1 MGKQEHMSCKA
12 SKEAPKGMKNK
23 EVVKG
28 PAKLSQEKKKMTAHL
43 MDKQVAKK
51 K

>member
-12 SKEAPKGMKNK
+12 SKEAPKGMKKENK
-23 EVVKG
+23 E
-28 PAKLSQEKKKMTAHL
+28 PAKLAHDKKKSAHL
-43 MDKQVAKK
+43 MDKQAAKK